1 MVDFN
6 LISEALQKGRAKD
19 VEALVTQALAEN
31 VLAKDILEQG
41 LMSGMSLIGIRFKKN
56 EVFVPEVLIAAR
68 AMNAGMKV
76 LKPALVT
83 AGVEARGTVILG
95 TVKGDLHEIGRAH
108 V

>member
-31 VLAKDILEQG
+31 VQ
-41 LMSGMSLIGIRFKKN
+41 
-56 EVFVPEVLIAAR
+56 
-68 AMNAGMKV
+68 
-76 LKPALVT
+76 
-83 AGVEARGTVILG
+83 
-95 TVKGDLHEIGRAH
+95 IGRAH